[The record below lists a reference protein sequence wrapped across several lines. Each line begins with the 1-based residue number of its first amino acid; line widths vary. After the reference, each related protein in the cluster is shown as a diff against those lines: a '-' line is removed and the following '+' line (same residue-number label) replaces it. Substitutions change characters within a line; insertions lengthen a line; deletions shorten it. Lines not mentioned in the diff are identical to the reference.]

1 VRGGRTPVKT
11 RKCSAFSK
19 KEAVENQSF
28 PFHPTPTITY
38 HKTMSQPALKE
49 SASAES
55 PPPNAQ
61 EAYAA
66 QGHTP
71 MMAQYLSIKDRY
83 PDALLFYRM
92 GDFYELFNDDAV
104 KASETLDITLT
115 KRGKK
120 DGNDTPMCGVPF
132 HAYEPYLAKL
142 IRAGFKV
149 AICEQTETP
158 TEAKAR
164 AKAEGRPASKA
175 LVNRDVVRLV
185 TQGTLTEDT
194 LLNARENNYLSAL
207 TEIGGQYGLAWI
219 ELSTGAFSVQS
230 VSKDNIN
237 AAIGRIDAREMLL
250 SDRLH
255 ESFTE
260 LHNKTVQPQSTFNAD
275 NAKKRL
281 EAMFGVDTLESFGA
295 FSRAEVAAA
304 GALIDYVERTQIGK
318 MPYLEKPRQ
327 ISMGDTLE
335 IDAATRANLEL
346 TRTLSGSRKG
356 SLLDTIDR
364 TITGPGA
371 RLLQSYLAAPLT
383 NIEAINTRQS
393 RIQCLTDNPAFTDIL
408 REQLKS
414 TPDMERALA
423 RLTVGRGG
431 PRDLLMLKDGLNQAE
446 ILRAAIQNNEQ
457 ARGAFDEAL
466 DDLKA
471 LPHLSDFQDK
481 LTAAIDD
488 ECPALARDGGF
499 IRFGFDK
506 HLDDLKTLKDQSRK
520 VIASLQSDYQKQT
533 GIDTLKI
540 KFNNVLGYFIEVT
553 SKHADAMI
561 ANTDFIHRQTMAN
574 AARFTTPRLAEL
586 ERDITSAGE
595 KSLAL
600 ELQIFDQLVDECIA
614 YASDIGTRARALAS
628 IDCTAGLATLAIEM
642 DYTRPK
648 LDTSL
653 DFNIEGGRHPVVE
666 AALKKDA
673 QNFVPNNCDLTGDQ
687 RLWLLTGP
695 NMAGKSTYLR
705 QNALIAI
712 LAQIGAF
719 VPAKSA
725 HIGVIDRVFSRVGA
739 SDDLA
744 RGRSTFMVE
753 MVETA
758 TILNQATERSLVI
771 LDEIGRGTATFD
783 GLSIAWAC
791 VENLHEVN
799 RCRSL
804 FATHYHELTS
814 LTSKLDSLTCYS
826 MAVKEWKGDI
836 IFMHQVE
843 HGAADRS
850 YGIHVAKLAGLP
862 EAVIERASTILEMLQ
877 TGEQSGNLAKL
888 ADDLPLF
895 SNSVPAKAPISSEIH
910 DKLADID
917 PDALSPRDAHELL
930 YTLKS
935 LAHKE

>member
-1 VRGGRTPVKT
+1 
-11 RKCSAFSK
+11 
-19 KEAVENQSF
+19 
-28 PFHPTPTITY
+28 
-38 HKTMSQPALKE
+38 MSNPALKE
-49 SASAES
+49 TVQPTES
-55 PPPNAQ
+55 PAD
-61 EAYAA
+61 AYLAA
-66 QGHTP
+66 GNTP
-71 MMAQYLSIKDRY
+71 MMAQYLALKDRY

-92 GDFYELFNDDAV
+92 GDFYELFNNDAI
-104 KASETLDITLT
+104 KAAETLDITLT

-120 DGNDTPMCGVPF
+120 DGTDTPMCGVPF

-158 TEAKAR
+158 AEAKVR

-207 TEIGGQYGLAWI
+207 TEIGGQYGLAWV

-230 VSKDNIN
+230 VSKNNIN
-237 AAIGRIDAREMLL
+237 AAIGRIDARETLL
-250 SDRLH
+250 SDRLQ
-255 ESFTE
+255 ESFSDIS
-260 LHNKTVQPQSTFNAD
+260 NKTIQPQSTFNAD

-281 EAMFGVDTLESFGA
+281 ESMFGVDTLESFGA
-295 FSRAEVAAA
+295 FSRAEIAAA

-327 ISMGDTLE
+327 ISHGDTLE

-356 SLLDTIDR
+356 SLLDCIDR
-364 TITGPGA
+364 TVTGPGA

-383 NIEAINTRQS
+383 DIKAINARLD
-393 RIQCLTDNPAFTDIL
+393 RITCLTNDPHFNDTL

-414 TPDMERALA
+414 TPDMERSLA

-431 PRDLLMLKDGLNQAE
+431 PRDLLMLSDGLKSIEIIRSTIQA
-446 ILRAAIQNNEQ
+446 NET
-457 ARGAFDEAL
+457 ARSVFSDTVN
-466 DDLKA
+466 DLKS
-471 LPHLSDFQDK
+471 LPHLSDFHDTLK
-481 LTAAIDD
+481 NAIDQD
-488 ECPALARDGGF
+488 CPALLREGGF
-499 IRFGFDK
+499 IAHGYDRR
-506 HLDDLKTLKDQSRK
+506 LDELKALKTQSRK
-520 VIASLQSDYQKQT
+520 VIAKLQGEYQAKS
-533 GIDTLKI
+533 GIETLKI

-553 SKHADAMI
+553 SKHADAMMG
-561 ANTDFIHRQTMAN
+561 NTDFIHRQTMAN
-574 AARFTTPRLAEL
+574 AARFTTPELTEL

-600 ELQIFDQLVDECIA
+600 ELEIFDKIVDACIA

-628 IDCTAGLATLAIEM
+628 IDCIAGLATLAADM
-642 DYTRPK
+642 QYTRPI

-653 DFNIEGGRHPVVE
+653 NFNIQGGRHPVVE
-666 AALKKDA
+666 AALRKDT
-673 QNFVPNNCDLTGDQ
+673 QNFVPNDCDLSGDQ

-712 LAQIGAF
+712 LAQIGSF

-804 FATHYHELTS
+804 FATHYHELTA
-814 LTSKLDSLTCYS
+814 LTSKLYALTCYS
-826 MAVKEWKGDI
+826 MAVKEWKGEI
-836 IFMHQVE
+836 IFMHQIKK
-843 HGAADRS
+843 GAADRS

-862 EAVIERASTILEMLQ
+862 DAVIERAGVILELLQ
-877 TGEQSGNLAKL
+877 TGEQSGNLTKL

-895 SNSVPAKAPISSEIH
+895 SSVAPQKASPQNTA
-910 DKLADID
+910 LTNALNDID
-917 PDALSPRDAHELL
+917 PDALTPRDAHELI

-935 LAHKE
+935 LANGS

>member
-1 VRGGRTPVKT
+1 
-11 RKCSAFSK
+11 
-19 KEAVENQSF
+19 
-28 PFHPTPTITY
+28 
-38 HKTMSQPALKE
+38 MSQPALKE
-49 SASAES
+49 PAPIAEPSAARI
-55 PPPNAQ
+55 AQ
-61 EAYAA
+61 DAYLA

-71 MMAQYLSIKDRY
+71 MMAQYLEIKDRY

-104 KASETLDITLT
+104 KASATLEITLT

-120 DGNDTPMCGVPF
+120 DGSDTPMCGVPF

-158 TEAKAR
+158 AESKAR
-164 AKAEGRPASKA
+164 AKAEGRPTSKS

-230 VSKDNIN
+230 ISKNNIN
-237 AAIGRIDAREMLL
+237 AAIGRIDARETLL
-250 SDRLH
+250 SDRLQAD
-255 ESFTE
+255 FTD
-260 LHNKTVQPQSTFNAD
+260 LTNKTIQPQSTFNAD

-281 EAMFGVDTLESFGA
+281 ESMFGVDTLESFGA
-295 FSRAEVAAA
+295 FSRAEIAAA

-318 MPYLEKPRQ
+318 MPYLETPRQ
-327 ISMGDTLE
+327 VSSGDTLE

-346 TRTLSGSRKG
+346 TRTLAGQRKG
-356 SLLDTIDR
+356 SLLETIDR

-383 NIEAINTRQS
+383 NIEGINNRLD
-393 RIQCLTDNPAFTDIL
+393 RIECLHANSDFTDIL

-423 RLTVGRGG
+423 RVTVGRGS
-431 PRDLLMLKDGLNQAE
+431 PRDLLMLREGLKNAE
-446 ILRAAIQNNEQ
+446 IIRATIQNNEP
-457 ARGAFDEAL
+457 ARAAFDEAL
-466 DDLKA
+466 NNLKS

-499 IRFGFDK
+499 IAYSFDK
-506 HLDDLKTLKDQSRK
+506 HLDDLKTLKENSRK

-553 SKHADAMI
+553 AKHGDAMI
-561 ANTDFIHRQTMAN
+561 GNTDFIHRQTMAN
-574 AARFTTPRLAEL
+574 AVRFTTPQLAEL

-600 ELQIFDQLVDECIA
+600 ELQIFDKLVDECIA
-614 YASDIGTRARALAS
+614 YASDIGERARALAS

-642 DYTRPK
+642 DYTRPT

-673 QNFVPNNCDLTGDQ
+673 SNFIPNNCDLSGNQ

-804 FATHYHELTS
+804 FATHYHELTA
-814 LTSKLDSLTCYS
+814 LTSKLASLTCYS
-826 MAVKEWKGDI
+826 MQVKEWKGDI
-836 IFMHQVE
+836 IFMHTIAQ
-843 HGAADRS
+843 GAADRS

-862 EAVIERASTILEMLQ
+862 EAVIDRAGTILELLQ

-895 SNSVPAKAPISSEIH
+895 SSAPPPKAS
-910 DKLADID
+910 KQNTALTTAVNDID
-917 PDALSPRDAHELL
+917 PDALSPRDALELI
-930 YTLKS
+930 YTLKN
-935 LAHKE
+935 LANDG

>member
-1 VRGGRTPVKT
+1 MPQ
-11 RKCSAFSK
+11 A
-19 KEAVENQSF
+19 
-28 PFHPTPTITY
+28 
-38 HKTMSQPALKE
+38 ALKE
-49 SASAES
+49 PNEPNTSAADE
-55 PPPNAQ
+55 
-61 EAYAA
+61 YIAA
-66 QGHTP
+66 GHTP
-71 MMAQYLSIKDRY
+71 MMAQYLTIKDRY

-104 KASETLDITLT
+104 IAAEILDITLT

-120 DGNDTPMCGVPF
+120 DGSDTPMCGVPF
-132 HAYEPYLAKL
+132 HSYEPYLEKL
-142 IRAGFKV
+142 IRNGHKV

-158 TEAKAR
+158 IEAKER

-230 VSKDNIN
+230 VSKANIN
-237 AAIGRIDAREMLL
+237 AAISRIDARETLL
-250 SDRLH
+250 SDRLQD
-255 ESFTE
+255 SFTD
-260 LHNKTVQPQSTFNAD
+260 LSNKTVQPQSTFNAD

-295 FSRAEVAAA
+295 FSRAEIAAA

-318 MPYLEKPRQ
+318 TPHLEKPRQ
-327 ISMGDTLE
+327 ISSGDTLE

-346 TRTLSGSRKG
+346 TRTLSGTRKG
-356 SLLDTIDR
+356 SLLETIDR
-364 TITGPGA
+364 TVTGPGA
-371 RLLQSYLAAPLT
+371 RLLQSYIAAPLT
-383 NIEAINTRQS
+383 NLEAINARLD
-393 RIQCLTDNPAFTDIL
+393 RITYLKDDPSLNDIL
-408 REQLKS
+408 RDLLKA

-431 PRDLLMLKDGLNQAE
+431 PRDLLMLTNGLKQAE
-446 ILRAAIQNNEQ
+446 IIRATLQNNE
-457 ARGAFDEAL
+457 EAKTTFAESL
-466 DDLKA
+466 ENLKA
-471 LPHLSDFQDK
+471 LPHLSDFQDT
-481 LTAAIDD
+481 LAASIDP

-499 IRFGFDK
+499 IKNGYDAR
-506 HLDDLKTLKDQSRK
+506 LDELKALKDQSRQI
-520 VIASLQSDYQKQT
+520 IASLQSDYQQSS

-553 SKHADAMI
+553 SKHADAMMS
-561 ANTDFIHRQTMAN
+561 NTDFIHRQTMAN
-574 AARFTTPRLAEL
+574 AVRFTTPRLTEL

-595 KSLAL
+595 KALAL
-600 ELQIFDQLVDECIA
+600 ELEIFDKLVDACIA

-628 IDCTAGLATLAIEM
+628 IDCSSGLAQLAIEM
-642 DYTRPK
+642 NYTRPT
-648 LDTSL
+648 LDNSL
-653 DFNIEGGRHPVVE
+653 DFKIEGGRHPVVE
-666 AALKKDA
+666 AALKKQA
-673 QNFVPNNCDLTGDQ
+673 ENFVPNNCDLSGDQ

-712 LAQIGAF
+712 LAQIGSF
-719 VPAKSA
+719 VPAASA
-725 HIGVIDRVFSRVGA
+725 HIGIIDRVFSRVGA

-758 TILNQATERSLVI
+758 TILNQATQKSLVI

-791 VENLHEVN
+791 VENIHETN
-799 RCRSL
+799 RCRAL
-804 FATHYHELTS
+804 FATHYHELTA
-814 LTSKLDSLTCYS
+814 LTSKLDSLACYS

-836 IFMHQVE
+836 IFMHQVAR
-843 HGAADRS
+843 GAADRS

-862 EAVIERASTILEMLQ
+862 QAVISRASEILELLQ
-877 TGEQSGNLAKL
+877 TGEQSGNLSKL

-895 SNSVPAKAPISSEIH
+895 SSAVPPQAAPQNTELLE
-910 DKLADID
+910 KLESID
-917 PDALSPRDAHELL
+917 PDSLSPRDAHELL
-930 YTLKS
+930 YSLKQMV
-935 LAHKE
+935 EM

>member
-1 VRGGRTPVKT
+1 
-11 RKCSAFSK
+11 
-19 KEAVENQSF
+19 
-28 PFHPTPTITY
+28 
-38 HKTMSQPALKE
+38 
-49 SASAES
+49 
-55 PPPNAQ
+55 
-61 EAYAA
+61 
-66 QGHTP
+66 

-92 GDFYELFNDDAV
+92 GDFYELFNDDAI
-104 KASETLDITLT
+104 KAAETLDITLT

-120 DGNDTPMCGVPF
+120 DGTDTPMCGVPF

-158 TEAKAR
+158 AEAKLR
-164 AKAEGRPASKA
+164 AKAEGRPASKS

-207 TEIGGQYGLAWI
+207 TEIGGQYGLAWV
-219 ELSTGAFSVQS
+219 ELSTGSFSVQS

-237 AAIGRIDAREMLL
+237 AAVNRIDARETLL
-250 SDRLH
+250 SDRLQ
-255 ESFTE
+255 ENFGE
-260 LHNKTVQPQSTFNAD
+260 LPNKTIQPQSTFNAD
-275 NAKKRL
+275 NARKRL
-281 EAMFGVDTLESFGA
+281 ESMFGVDTLESYGA
-295 FSRAEVAAA
+295 FSRAEIAAA

-318 MPYLEKPRQ
+318 MPHLEKPRQ
-327 ISMGDTLE
+327 IASNDTME

-346 TRTLSGSRKG
+346 TRTLAGQRKG
-356 SLLDTIDR
+356 SLLHCIDR
-364 TITGPGA
+364 TVTGPGA

-383 NIEAINTRQS
+383 NIDQINTRLNQIS
-393 RIQCLTDNPAFTDIL
+393 CLNNAPDLTQTL
-408 REQLKS
+408 KEQLKS

-431 PRDLLMLKDGLNQAE
+431 PRDLLALRDGLKNSE
-446 ILRAAIQNNEQ
+446 TIRANLQHNEPT
-457 ARGAFDEAL
+457 RDTFKDAL
-466 DDLKA
+466 NDLKSQ
-471 LPHLSDFQDK
+471 PHISDFQDK
-481 LTAAIDD
+481 LTHAIDD
-488 ECPALARDGGF
+488 DVPVLTRDGNF
-499 IRFGFDK
+499 IAKGFDRN
-506 HLDDLKTLKDQSRK
+506 LDSLKMLKDESRRL
-520 VIASLQSDYQKQT
+520 IANLQSEYQKQT
-533 GIDTLKI
+533 SIDTLKI
-540 KFNNVLGYFIEVT
+540 KFNNVLGYFIEV
-553 SKHADAMI
+553 SPKHADTMMN
-561 ANTDFIHRQTMAN
+561 NTDFIHRQTMAG
-574 AARFTTPRLAEL
+574 AVRFATPQLAEL
-586 ERDITSAGE
+586 EADIRSAGE

-600 ELQIFDQLVDECIA
+600 ELEIFDQIVDECIA
-614 YASDIGTRARALAS
+614 YAGDIGTRARALAA
-628 IDCTAGLATLAIEM
+628 IDCMLGLSALSIEM
-642 DYTRPK
+642 DYSRPV
-648 LDTSL
+648 LDNSV
-653 DFNIEGGRHPVVE
+653 DFNIIGGRHPVVE
-666 AALKKDA
+666 SALKNDA
-673 QNFVPNNCDLTGDQ
+673 QNFVPNNCDLSNDN

-712 LAQIGAF
+712 LAQIGSY

-725 HIGVIDRVFSRVGA
+725 HIGIIDRVFSRVGA

-758 TILNQATERSLVI
+758 TILNQATNRSLVI

-804 FATHYHELTS
+804 FATHYHELTA
-814 LTSKLDSLTCYS
+814 LTSKLSSLACHS
-826 MAVKEWKGDI
+826 MQVKEWKGDI
-836 IFMHQVE
+836 IFMHQVAK
-843 HGAADRS
+843 GAADRS

-862 EAVIERASTILEMLQ
+862 DAVIERAGTILERLQ

-895 SNSVPAKAPISSEIH
+895 SSAPAQQTSSKTAK
-910 DKLADID
+910 DTALMNALNDIE
-917 PDALSPRDAHELL
+917 PDTLSPRDALELL

-935 LAHKE
+935 ISNDG

>member
-1 VRGGRTPVKT
+1 MPQ
-11 RKCSAFSK
+11 A
-19 KEAVENQSF
+19 
-28 PFHPTPTITY
+28 
-38 HKTMSQPALKE
+38 ALKE
-49 SASAES
+49 QN
-55 PPPNAQ
+55 PPENPADL
-61 EAYAA
+61 YMS

-132 HAYEPYLAKL
+132 HSYEPYLAKL

-158 TEAKAR
+158 QQAKAR
-164 AKAEGRPASKA
+164 AKAEGRPTSKA

-207 TEIGGQYGLAWI
+207 TEIGGQYGLAWV
-219 ELSTGAFSVQS
+219 ELSTGAFTVQS
-230 VSKDNIN
+230 VSKNNIN
-237 AAIGRIDAREMLL
+237 AAIGRIDARETLL
-250 SDRLH
+250 SDRLQDN
-255 ESFTE
+255 FGD
-260 LHNKTVQPQSTFNAD
+260 LPNKTVQPQSTFNAD

-281 EAMFGVDTLESFGA
+281 ESMFGVDTLESFGA
-295 FSRAEVAAA
+295 FSRAEIAAA

-327 ISMGDTLE
+327 VSSGDTLE

-346 TRTLSGSRKG
+346 TRTLTGSRKG
-356 SLLDTIDR
+356 SLLETIDR
-364 TITGPGA
+364 TVTGPGA

-383 NIEAINTRQS
+383 DITSINARLDRVT
-393 RIQCLTDNPAFTDIL
+393 CLTNDPGFNDIL
-408 REQLKS
+408 RDQLKS
-414 TPDMERALA
+414 TPDMERSLA

-431 PRDLLMLKDGLNQAE
+431 PRDLLVLCNGLKNAE
-446 ILRAAIQNNEQ
+446 VIRSAIQNNEPARTVFMQ
-457 ARGAFDEAL
+457 AC
-466 DDLKA
+466 DDLKT
-471 LPHLSDFQDK
+471 LPHLSDFQDR
-481 LTAAIDD
+481 LSQAIDED
-488 ECPALARDGGF
+488 CPALARDGGF
-499 IRFGFDK
+499 IAQGYDRR
-506 HLDDLKTLKDQSRK
+506 LDELKTLKDQSRK
-520 VIASLQSDYQKQT
+520 IIASLQSDYQKKS

-553 SKHADAMI
+553 SKHADAMMS
-561 ANTDFIHRQTMAN
+561 NTDFIHRQTMAN
-574 AARFTTPRLAEL
+574 AARFTTPELTEL

-595 KSLAL
+595 KALSL
-600 ELQIFDQLVDECIA
+600 ELEIFDKLVDECIA
-614 YASDIGTRARALAS
+614 YASDIGTRARALAA
-628 IDCTAGLATLAIEM
+628 IDTSTGLASLAMEM
-642 DYTRPK
+642 DYTRPT
-648 LDTSL
+648 LDTSH
-653 DFNIEGGRHPVVE
+653 DFNIVGGRHPVVE
-666 AALKKDA
+666 AALKKEA
-673 QNFVPNNCDLTGDQ
+673 QNFVPNDCDLSNDQ

-758 TILNQATERSLVI
+758 TILNQATDRSLVI

-804 FATHYHELTS
+804 FATHYHELTA
-814 LTSKLDSLTCYS
+814 LTSKLPSLTCYS
-826 MAVKEWKGDI
+826 MQVKEWKGEI
-836 IFMHQVE
+836 IFMHQIAK
-843 HGAADRS
+843 GAADRS

-862 EAVIERASTILEMLQ
+862 DAVIDRAGEILELLQ

-895 SNSVPAKAPISSEIH
+895 SSAPAPKAQQNSALNDAVI
-910 DKLADID
+910 DID
-917 PDALSPRDAHELL
+917 PDTLSPRDALDL
-930 YTLKS
+930 IYTLKS
-935 LAHKE
+935 LANSD

>member
-1 VRGGRTPVKT
+1 MPQ
-11 RKCSAFSK
+11 A
-19 KEAVENQSF
+19 
-28 PFHPTPTITY
+28 
-38 HKTMSQPALKE
+38 ALKE
-49 SASAES
+49 QNTPDNPADK
-55 PPPNAQ
+55 
-61 EAYAA
+61 YIT

-71 MMAQYLSIKDRY
+71 MMAQYLTIKDRY
-83 PDALLFYRM
+83 PDTLLFYRM
-92 GDFYELFNDDAV
+92 GDFYELFNDDAI

-115 KRGKK
+115 KRSKK
-120 DGNDTPMCGVPF
+120 DGADTPMCGVPF
-132 HAYEPYLAKL
+132 HSYEPYLAKL

-158 TEAKAR
+158 AEAKAR
-164 AKAEGRPASKA
+164 AKAEGRPTSKA

-230 VSKDNIN
+230 ISKNNIN
-237 AAIGRIDAREMLL
+237 AAIGRIDARETLL
-250 SDRLH
+250 SDRLQ
-255 ESFTE
+255 ESFAE
-260 LHNKTVQPQSTFNAD
+260 LPNKTIQPQSTFNAD

-281 EAMFGVDTLESFGA
+281 ESMFGVDTLESFGA
-295 FSRAEVAAA
+295 FSRAEIAAA

-327 ISMGDTLE
+327 VSTGDTLE

-364 TITGPGA
+364 TTTGPGA
-371 RLLQSYLAAPLT
+371 RLLQSWLAAPLT
-383 NIEAINTRQS
+383 NLDAINARQN
-393 RIQCLTDNPAFTDIL
+393 RIVCLTQSPDFTDII

-431 PRDLLMLKDGLNQAE
+431 PRDLLMLREGLKNAE
-446 ILRAAIQNNEQ
+446 ILRATIQNNEP
-457 ARGAFDEAL
+457 ARTAFDRIL
-466 DDLKA
+466 NHLKA

-481 LTAAIDD
+481 LTAAIDE
-488 ECPALARDGGF
+488 ECPVLVRDGGF
-499 IRFGFDK
+499 IAHGFDK
-506 HLDDLKTLKDQSRK
+506 HLDDLKALKDNSRK
-520 VIASLQSDYQKQT
+520 VIASLQSEYQQNT

-553 SKHADAMI
+553 SKHADAMMN
-561 ANTDFIHRQTMAN
+561 NTDFIHRQTMAN
-574 AARFTTPRLAEL
+574 AARFTTPQLAEL

-600 ELQIFDQLVDECIA
+600 ELEIFDKLVDECIA
-614 YASDIGTRARALAS
+614 YASDIGERARALAE
-628 IDCTAGLATLAIEM
+628 IDCTTGLATLAIEM
-642 DYTRPK
+642 DYTCPII
-648 LDTSL
+648 DNSL
-653 DFNIEGGRHPVVE
+653 AFDIKGGRHPVVE
-666 AALKKDA
+666 AALKKEA
-673 QNFVPNNCDLTGDQ
+673 QNFVPNDCDLSNDQ

-712 LAQIGAF
+712 LAQIGSF

-725 HIGVIDRVFSRVGA
+725 HIGIIDRVFSRVGA

-758 TILNQATERSLVI
+758 TILNQATDRSLVI

-826 MAVKEWKGDI
+826 MQVKEWNGDI
-836 IFMHQVE
+836 IFMHQIAQ
-843 HGAADRS
+843 GAADRS

-862 EAVIERASTILEMLQ
+862 EAVISRAQTILEMLQ

-895 SNSVPAKAPISSEIH
+895 SSVPTPQSTTINTELH
-910 DKLADID
+910 DKVKDID

-930 YTLKS
+930 YTLKE